1 MAWDLPPDTKPWEH
15 VQHSIQLAGGTS
27 GEGVSATETA
37 INCSSASGFAF
48 VNMTNLTISDLTL
61 FNCSQS
67 RPSTS
72 IGNVSELYTVPF
84 RVGLYIWRCGDVVI
98 ENVHINET
106 NGVGLVLYKT
116 GGRVSI
122 NSSVFHH
129 NSIPENA
136 SGTLQYG
143 GGGVNVEFSYCPPG
157 HYEDEECG
165 KELSGAE
172 YMFTDC
178 NFTNTASLSSRY
190 SKQFIVV

>member
-1 MAWDLPPDTKPWEH
+1 MVKE
-15 VQHSIQLAGGTS
+15 S
-27 GEGVSATETA
+27 GATETT
-37 INCSSASGFAF
+37 INCSSASGLAF
-48 VNMTNLTISDLTL
+48 VNMTNLTISDLTM

-84 RVGLYIWRCGDVVI
+84 RVGLYIWRCRDVVI
-98 ENVHINET
+98 ENIHINET
-106 NGVGLVLYKT
+106 NGVGLVLYET

-122 NSSVFHH
+122 KSSVFHH
-129 NSIPENA
+129 NGIPENA

-143 GGGVNVEFSYCPPG
+143 GGGVNVEFPYCPPG

-178 NFTNTASLSSRY
+178 NFTNNTASLSSRY